1 METNFHFS
9 GKNISIARQE
19 GAVLITS
26 LILLVVMTMLGISAI
41 ESTKLETRMVA
52 NVIEYNRTFQIA
64 EAGLRTASKTYIDN
78 ETLLGKI
85 EQKGIWIDAQPS
97 EYQEHHGKAD
107 LCFLKSGIQK
117 QVTKNT
123 VEEIFVVEST
133 GCSTTDCN
141 DAVQVKLSAGLVLKG
156 FTDTDIQDSN
166 ENKATMDG
174 FLNENNSSTPSS
186 TSSSSTDG

>member
-26 LILLVVMTMLGISAI
+26 LILLVVMTMLGISAL

-64 EAGLRTASKTYIDN
+64 EAGLRTASNTYTDPKMIS
-78 ETLLGKI
+78 LLWEI
-85 EQKGIWIDAQPS
+85 EQDGIWKNAEPS
-97 EYQEHHGKAD
+97 EYQESHGKAD
-107 LCFLKSGIQK
+107 LCFMKSGTQK
-117 QVTKNT
+117 DEGTKNARRF
-123 VEEIFVVEST
+123 FVVEST

-141 DAVQVKLSAGLVLKG
+141 NAVQVKLTAGLVLKVPK
-156 FTDTDIQDSN
+156 DPNKKYSN
-166 ENKATMDG
+166 ADKTTMG
-174 FLNENNSSTPSS
+174 NFLNEGSGTPSS
-186 TSSSSTDG
+186 STGG